1 MSQQNVT
8 ESPEKAQQWTANR
21 ESSPDSAQ
29 SFQGGLH
36 PIARLQWTL
45 GNRNVAKLIQ
55 AKRLTPDGKIIGLP
69 RKLTVG
75 AADDQYEQ
83 EADRVARQV
92 MSMPNAVAS
101 HTVHHAIS
109 PKEDQEQTL
118 QTKPL
123 AASITP
129 FVQRQV
135 VHNEASE
142 DEEQPVQARFFTE
155 TSREPLQRQSDTE
168 EEETEPIQAK
178 SVGSLSHSFEA
189 GADVESQISGSIG
202 RGSPLPDPVRA
213 YMEPRFGVDFSQ
225 VRVHT
230 GSDAIRMNR
239 DIGAQAFT
247 HGSNIYFGGGHS
259 PTNLELTAHELTH
272 VVQQQG
278 SVPAGAQSAGRV
290 ERNRPEPRA
299 GVASART
306 DSDPVRLNAGATSLI
321 SSPGAG
327 RPGLGA
333 LAQRHQEDSQRI
345 PAPAIR
351 RHYATLLARQYGN
364 AHVQQVLGP
373 EIVTGTELPAMIE
386 GEGGDRIGVISCGCG
401 ESDPVVQRL
410 SSTTIPTAPDSRPS
424 PLRSGRTL
432 YRKTDAKPAP
442 KVDPREPINAA
453 VGATPENL
461 QLAQVIDELDK
472 LSDAE
477 LYKRRDEAVVGATR
491 DGGDDQDRH
500 IRTLEAIEFL
510 ASRRGLDAL
519 KPNWDQVSRRKP
531 IPRRLN
537 VRVLIEEGVREK
549 GSFKQAL
556 AAFTHTNEIE
566 PDIRFFEAE
575 AERFKRQFRGQAR
588 LTADRMLEESLQAIS
603 KVLSSYGLPPGS
615 ARSAARELAAGT
627 GEVDELA
634 EAVVAS
640 AKRTSDVDEPTKEKH
655 RESLAVTVENLKKHQ
670 TTIKQLEQKD
680 KELFEQWRQD
690 RAKFDKAL
698 TEHARTIDRDL
709 EAARNALKG
718 AWIKAERRHPVLAA
732 YRRDE
737 ELENIDLG
745 KLDTDPVDRQ
755 MKAVIAKLLP
765 KMVDI
770 GKARAMLKN
779 DLDFA
784 VKLPSVV
791 ALTRA
796 NMFIPEGSLRAGMVN
811 DLAAEAK
818 GDDSLIRAAALAIA
832 LLTLIP
838 TGGASLAI
846 PLGIASAGLAV
857 YSVTK
862 EWEKYKT
869 VKTLANTDLDLA
881 RSLSAEEPSLTG
893 FAVSLVELG
902 LEGLPLI
909 GAFKKARELKRLVN
923 AGEDTAEVVK
933 DLNRIGKAH
942 DAGDLGERALREAG
956 KDVRK
961 ASAAERGAAKA
972 AKVADDIPIRNLTN
986 AQLADADVIVK
997 MGDFEHTIS
1006 AWKFGGRIQI
1016 NYCTT
1021 CGSMIEKIDNVLA
1034 QISPT
1039 GPTKSLHRRLT
1050 KLRSKVQ
1057 QLEQDINAGKVTF
1070 KQLPKEA
1077 NKLAGHMR
1085 DLDTKFPKRFEKDL
1099 DVPNITRPDV
1109 SDFAALAD
1117 RLGYSRTPFHSHG
1130 KPVYEKSGFYI
1141 TPDRDS
1147 HLGGVWK
1154 GATSPRNLAS
1164 KEKRSGTYDANMK
1177 RIGD

>member
-1 MSQQNVT
+1 M
-8 ESPEKAQQWTANR
+8 
-21 ESSPDSAQ
+21 
-29 SFQGGLH
+29 
-36 PIARLQWTL
+36 
-45 GNRNVAKLIQ
+45 
-55 AKRLTPDGKIIGLP
+55 
-69 RKLTVG
+69 
-75 AADDQYEQ
+75 
-83 EADRVARQV
+83 
-92 MSMPNAVAS
+92 
-101 HTVHHAIS
+101 
-109 PKEDQEQTL
+109 
-118 QTKPL
+118 
-123 AASITP
+123 
-129 FVQRQV
+129 
-135 VHNEASE
+135 
-142 DEEQPVQARFFTE
+142 
-155 TSREPLQRQSDTE
+155 
-168 EEETEPIQAK
+168 
-178 SVGSLSHSFEA
+178 
-189 GADVESQISGSIG
+189 
-202 RGSPLPDPVRA
+202 
-213 YMEPRFGVDFSQ
+213 
-225 VRVHT
+225 
-230 GSDAIRMNR
+230 
-239 DIGAQAFT
+239 
-247 HGSNIYFGGGHS
+247 
-259 PTNLELTAHELTH
+259 
-272 VVQQQG
+272 
-278 SVPAGAQSAGRV
+278 
-290 ERNRPEPRA
+290 
-299 GVASART
+299 
-306 DSDPVRLNAGATSLI
+306 
-321 SSPGAG
+321 
-327 RPGLGA
+327 
-333 LAQRHQEDSQRI
+333 
-345 PAPAIR
+345 
-351 RHYATLLARQYGN
+351 
-364 AHVQQVLGP
+364 
-373 EIVTGTELPAMIE
+373 
-386 GEGGDRIGVISCGCG
+386 
-401 ESDPVVQRL
+401 
-410 SSTTIPTAPDSRPS
+410 
-424 PLRSGRTL
+424 
-432 YRKTDAKPAP
+432 
-442 KVDPREPINAA
+442 
-453 VGATPENL
+453 GATPENL

-603 KVLSSYGLPPGS
+603 KVLSSYGFTGS

-881 RSLSAEEPSLTG
+881 RSLSARPSLTG

-956 KDVRK
+956 KNVRK

-972 AKVADDIPIRNLTN
+972 AKVANDIPIRNLTN

-1016 NYCTT
+1016 IFTT

-1039 GPTKSLHRRLT
+1039 GPTKVCTGDSPNCDPRSSSSSRILTLARSPSSNSRRRRT
-1050 KLRSKVQ
+1050 SWPATCGIWTRSSRSGSK
-1057 QLEQDINAGKVTF
+1057 
-1070 KQLPKEA
+1070 
-1077 NKLAGHMR
+1077 
-1085 DLDTKFPKRFEKDL
+1085 KDL